1 MISYLYEIKYA
12 LVHYGNVKYF
22 RLTVCLRHAHKIHL
36 IFQGAVSQVDE
47 SHLHDYAKLEKKRS
61 WMNVLEQHITGKPTV
76 GTY

>member
-22 RLTVCLRHAHKIHL
+22 RLTETHTQMHL

-47 SHLHDYAKLEKKRS
+47 SHLHDYAKPERKRS
-61 WMNVLEQHITGKPTV
+61 WINVLEQHITVKPID